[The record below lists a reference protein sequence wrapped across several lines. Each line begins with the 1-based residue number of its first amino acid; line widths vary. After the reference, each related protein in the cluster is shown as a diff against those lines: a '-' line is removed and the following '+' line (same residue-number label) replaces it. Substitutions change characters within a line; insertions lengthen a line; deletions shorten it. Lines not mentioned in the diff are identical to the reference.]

1 MSVAV
6 DIEEY
11 QPDAHAH
18 GYIAHGGV
26 TMDQVGRFGP
36 LSIARQ
42 IEMCFA
48 NDHAI

>member
-18 GYIAHGGV
+18 VYIAHGGV

-42 IEMCFA
+42 IDMCFA
-48 NDHAI
+48 SNHAI

>member
-6 DIEEY
+6 DIEGY
-11 QPDAHAH
+11 QPYAHAH

-36 LSIARQ
+36 LSIAWQ